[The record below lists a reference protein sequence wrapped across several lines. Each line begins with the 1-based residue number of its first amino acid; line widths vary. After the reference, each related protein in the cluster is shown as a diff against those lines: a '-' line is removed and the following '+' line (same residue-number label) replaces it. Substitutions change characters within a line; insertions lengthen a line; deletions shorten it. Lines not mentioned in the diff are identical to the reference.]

1 MLWSVLFDAV
11 MFVMMVERVPRLAH
25 HRAQYVRKKGVS
37 QGPRLRHDSS
47 IMDAVV

>member
-25 HRAQYVRKKGVS
+25 HRAQSVRNRGVS
-37 QGPRLRHDSS
+37 QGSRLKHDSS
-47 IMDAVV
+47 IMDVVV